1 MDEGKDFNLSG
12 HFKLFVDG
20 ELVRGDSD
28 GNNFGFMDTVVIDTS
43 GASKKRSKT
52 SKKNKA
58 TKTKAPKA
66 TTTKAPEATTTKA
79 PKAT

>member
-1 MDEGKDFNLSG
+1 MDESMDWDLSG
-12 HFKLFVDG
+12 HFNLFVDG
-20 ELVRGDSD
+20 ELVRGNSD
-28 GNNFGFMDTVVIDTS
+28 ETNFDFMDTVAIDTS

-66 TTTKAPEATTTKA
+66 TKTKAPKATTTKA